1 MKKFFFGSTFT
12 GNKAFNITWLLFRFY
27 SGITIAI
34 GAGWPKMNQIMAPGW
49 FVEQVSKLGFTF
61 PSPHFWA
68 GAAAWGEFVGG
79 LCIAFG
85 FFTRFSAIQLAFQFF
100 IVSFIWYDD
109 PFPMFGMYYQQLI
122 FWGFVLIA
130 VAGAGKYSVDHWI
143 MNSKASV
150 TVTKQIIPVAVII
163 TLFFSFSSWAQTTQ
177 PVLNPSELNLLRG
190 TWKGTLSYKDYTSNT
205 NETIPVTIYGWRA
218 GNEETSRTW
227 RLKFEYKN
235 EPKANNSV
243 NYEISKDHRKI
254 NEAVIVEKQTQADG
268 TLKVVTESKGKDGND
283 QKPCTF
289 RTIILLNYSAL
300 TITKLVK
307 FDGETEFFQRNEYKV
322 AR

>member
-1 MKKFFFGSTFT
+1 MKQFLFGSTFT

-34 GAGWPKMNQIMAPGW
+34 GAGWPKMNQVMAPGW
-49 FVEQVSKLGFTF
+49 FVEQVGKLGFTF

-85 FFTRFSAIQLAFQFF
+85 FFTRISAIQLAFQFF
-100 IVSFIWYDD
+100 VVSFIWYNE
-109 PFPMFGMYYQQLI
+109 PLPIFGMYYQQLI
-122 FWGFVLIA
+122 FWGYVLIA
-130 VAGAGKYSVDHWI
+130 VAGGGKYSVDYWI
-143 MNSKASV
+143 MNRKSSISPKKIV
-150 TVTKQIIPVAVII
+150 PAVGILALLLSI
-163 TLFFSFSSWAQTTQ
+163 SSYGQKNEPTLT
-177 PVLNPSELNLLRG
+177 PSELNLLRG

-205 NETIPVTIYGWRA
+205 NETLPVTIYGWLA

-227 RLKFEYKN
+227 RLKFEYDN

-243 NYEISKDHRKI
+243 NYEISKDNRKI
-254 NEAVIVEKQTQADG
+254 NDAVIVEKQKSKDG
-268 TLKVVTESKGKDGND
+268 TLKVVTESKGKDGNE

-289 RTIILLNYSAL
+289 RTVIQLNYSTL
-300 TITKLVK
+300 IITKLVK
-307 FDGETEFFQRNEYKV
+307 FDGENEFFQRNEYKV
-322 AR
+322 TR